1 MALCYIVSR
10 AIVLQGGWPLFY
22 IEWGWCWW
30 TIIILILKTLWLLAC
45 SFLHCWHSF
54 LRLSDNVLR
63 HRKTTPELWRAKE
76 WWFYEFPI
84 YFEVNPP
91 CGRLFSFC
99 VLNITYL
106 AAGFKTIREIH
117 DLLWGAASDL
127 SRWIALLVPIGECA
141 HIRQKRL
148 TAYEPDIVIHSLPK
162 MNRLQNRL

>member
-1 MALCYIVSR
+1 MEQSCYRVADLYS
-10 AIVLQGGWPLFY
+10 Y

-30 TIIILILKTLWLLAC
+30 TIIILILKTLWLLEC

-99 VLNITYL
+99 VLNIAYP

-117 DLLWGAASDL
+117 DLPWGAASDL
-127 SRWIALLVPIGECA
+127 GRWNALLVPNDWQLIVTHFWADSNWGMCA
-141 HIRQKRL
+141 YPSKKANGLR
-148 TAYEPDIVIHSLPK
+148 TGYSYS
-162 MNRLQNRL
+162 